1 MKKKKKKLNDFLLQT
16 KKYDSDL
23 KIFDQFKNKIIISIG
38 SNTFMPKSKFFKNC
52 FNDITKSL
60 TSKLNKLQLSK
71 FNTIKNYYPNISKY
85 DLINNWIVKNKF
97 IKSFDYIINKY
108 LNFSKLMNS
117 NNYSE
122 FIDHNDLFMLI
133 KDTKCQPFW
142 NDQVKELSDK
152 IFMPTP
158 DNLVQIN
165 SPQTFSSSNWFET
178 THYSGIN
185 KLDDIVTTTN
195 MQTNISNETTKTNKI
210 KLYLNHKQ
218 KIALNRLMGGYRY
231 FYNRTIKFINN
242 YDKLTRSTY
251 YEYKPDD
258 KTNFIKV
265 DIDLKDIPNRF
276 SMYTIRSI
284 IKCNYPD
291 WFKEISMPSHLIDK
305 AIGEACDNYS
315 KCMKKFMITKL
326 PFKLKLKIKK
336 TKIQTMNIES
346 AMVGENGIFVT
357 IKDSENNYIL
367 KNIKSSYKL
376 SNIKNLKD
384 SSITC
389 NTRLNEWYL
398 NATYSKKNNTSNVSS
413 NKVCSIDPGI
423 KTFATIYDDSGV
435 AKIGTNNTRNK
446 IKKICKELDI
456 IQSKMSHA
464 TYNSKRNL
472 RQAYNRKHKYLEN
485 LKTELHNKTVRYLT
499 LNYGKIIIP
508 PFETQKLAEKLSS
521 SENRTMMTL
530 SFYKFLTRL
539 KNKCIEQGKELM
551 IRPEYYTSKTCGC
564 CGWINKNLSNA
575 DEFNC
580 LSCGLK
586 IDRDMNGARNIM
598 LRNLNE
604 SYLP

>member
-1 MKKKKKKLNDFLLQT
+1 MKKKKLNDFLLQT
-16 KKYDSDL
+16 RKYDSDL
-23 KIFDQFKNKIIISIG
+23 KTFDQFKNKIIISIG
-38 SNTFMPKSKFFKNC
+38 SNTFMQKSKFFKDC
-52 FNDITKSL
+52 FNDLVISL
-60 TSKLNKLQLSK
+60 TSKLNKSQLSK
-71 FNTIKNYYPNISKY
+71 FNKIKKYNPNISKY
-85 DLINNWIVKNKF
+85 DLINNWIIKNKF

-108 LNFSKLMNS
+108 SNFSKLINQ
-117 NNYSE
+117 NCYLE

-142 NDQVKELSDK
+142 NDQVKELSYK
-152 IFMPTP
+152 IFMPTL

-178 THYSGIN
+178 VHYSGIN
-185 KLDDIVTTTN
+185 KSDDIITTN
-195 MQTNISNETTKTNKI
+195 TQAIILNETTKTNKI

-231 FYNRTIKFINN
+231 FYNRTINFINN
-242 YDKLTRSTY
+242 YNKLTRSTY
-251 YEYKPDD
+251 YEYKINS
-258 KTNFIKV
+258 KTNSIKV
-265 DIDLKDIPNRF
+265 DIDLKDMPNRF

-315 KCMKKFMITKL
+315 KCMEKFRRTRL
-326 PFKLKLKIKK
+326 AFKLKPKIKK
-336 TKIQTMNIES
+336 TKMQTMNIES
-346 AMVGENGIFVT
+346 GMVGKNGIFVT
-357 IKDSENNYIL
+357 IKDLENNYIL

-384 SSITC
+384 SSITY

-398 NATYSKKNNTSNVSS
+398 NATYSEKNNTTNLST
-413 NKVCSIDPGI
+413 NKICSIDPGI
-423 KTFATIYDDSGV
+423 KTFATIYDFSGV

-446 IKKICKELDI
+446 IKKICRELDI
-456 IQSKMSHA
+456 IQSKMSKA

-539 KNKCIEQGKELM
+539 KNKCIDQGKELM

-580 LSCGLK
+580 SSCGLK

-604 SYLP
+604 SYLL